1 MWSIY
6 RQEIRSLFS
15 SLIAYIV
22 IGFFLLVMAL
32 MTWVFP
38 EYSVLDYP
46 YASLESFFRLGPTI
60 LTIMIPAITMR
71 SFAEE
76 SQTGTLDLLLTR
88 PITLAQ
94 LVWGK
99 YFAYLSLVL
108 LTLLPTL
115 IYFISLKSLAATP
128 AMVDGG
134 ESLSE
139 YLGLALQA
147 ASFTGIGMLAS
158 TLSTNQIIAFIAGVF
173 MCFILQWG
181 FVFISKLPGW
191 VGSWDYM
198 IQQFGIDAHYTSISR
213 GVIDSRDLLY
223 FFTLI
228 LLSVEASF
236 MVLASRN

>member
-6 RQEIRSLFS
+6 RKEIRSLFS

-22 IGFFLLVMAL
+22 IGFFLLVMGL

-46 YASLESFFRLGPTI
+46 YASLESFFRLAPTI

-76 SQTGTLDLLLTR
+76 SQTGTLELLLTR
-88 PITLAQ
+88 PITLAA

-99 YFAYLSLVL
+99 YLAYLSLVL
-108 LTLLPTL
+108 ITLLPTL
-115 IYFISLKSLAATP
+115 IYYISLKSLAATP

-134 ESLSE
+134 ETLSA

-158 TLSTNQIIAFIAGVF
+158 TWSSNQIIAFITGVF

-191 VGSWDYM
+191 VGTWDY
-198 IQQFGIDAHYTSISR
+198 IVQQFGIDAHYSSISR

-228 LLSVEASF
+228 LLSVEASH
-236 MVLASRN
+236 MVLASRT

>member
-6 RQEIRSLFS
+6 RKEITALFS

-22 IGFFLLVMAL
+22 IGFFLLIMGL

-46 YASLESFFRLGPTI
+46 YASLESFFKLAPTI

-76 SQTGTLDLLLTR
+76 AQTGTLELLLTR
-88 PITLAQ
+88 PITLKA

-99 YFAYLSLVL
+99 YLAYLSLVL
-108 LTLLPTL
+108 VILIPTL
-115 IYFISLKSLAATP
+115 IYFFSLKALAATP

-134 ESLSE
+134 ETLAA
-139 YLGLALQA
+139 YLGLAFQA
-147 ASFTGIGMLAS
+147 ACFTGIGLLAS
-158 TLSTNQIIAFIAGVF
+158 ALTTNQIIAFISGVF
-173 MCFILQWG
+173 MCFLLQWG
-181 FVFISKLPGW
+181 FEFISKFPFW
-191 VGSWDYM
+191 VGTWDYL

-213 GVIDSRDLLY
+213 GVLDSRDLLY
-223 FFTLI
+223 FLTI
-228 LLSVEASF
+228 VLLSVEASR
-236 MVLASRN
+236 MVMALRR

>member
-22 IGFFLLVMAL
+22 IGFFFFFLGL

-46 YASLESFFRLGPTI
+46 YASLESFFRLAPTI

>member
-1 MWSIY
+1 
-6 RQEIRSLFS
+6 
-15 SLIAYIV
+15 
-22 IGFFLLVMAL
+22 
-32 MTWVFP
+32 
-38 EYSVLDYP
+38 
-46 YASLESFFRLGPTI
+46 
-60 LTIMIPAITMR
+60 
-71 SFAEE
+71 
-76 SQTGTLDLLLTR
+76 
-88 PITLAQ
+88 ITLAQ

-115 IYFISLKSLAATP
+115 IYFLSLKSLAATP

-134 ESLSE
+134 ETLSE